1 MTNKQ
6 VLEDFMIRSIGL
18 NNWKSFANSLLFID
32 PLTILIGSNASGKSN
47 ALDAFSFLNKA
58 TLGTP
63 FSVIMEQMRGG
74 IQWVCRNNTNSF
86 SLSATVADDNENIDY
101 VYFIEV
107 ETHNG
112 TLQVKS
118 ESLQR
123 LKYRSKDNKN
133 NPYSIYIYR
142 TDPCEQDSP
151 YITARTYNEKQGT
164 PRPCSRAQSILGQ
177 LYIQSTANI
186 LRNEISKA
194 LNAMHENLGQIF
206 MLDPIPSHMRG
217 FSPLSEVLNSDAS
230 NIAGVISA
238 FSEDEKKELERKLS
252 NYIKSLPEREIVEVF
267 SETVDRFKSSAMLY
281 CKEGWLDDDEQII
294 DARSMSDGTLRFL
307 AILTALLTR
316 PAGSLL
322 VIEEIDN
329 GLHPSRADL
338 LVKVLSEI
346 GGQRKVDVLVT
357 THNPAFLDRLGHK
370 YTPFITVSHRDPSTG
385 SSMLTL
391 LEDINMLPKML
402 ASGPVGTLT
411 SKGSIESAL
420 NQQFSIVSRDDDHE

>member
-1 MTNKQ
+1 
-6 VLEDFMIRSIGL
+6 MIRSIGMR
-18 NNWKSFANSLLFID
+18 NWKSFKESQLFID

-58 TLGTP
+58 TLGIP
-63 FSVIMEQMRGG
+63 FSVIIEQMRGG
-74 IQWVCRNNTNSF
+74 IQWVCRNNTDSF
-86 SLSATVADDNENIDY
+86 SLSATVAESNENIDY
-101 VYFIEV
+101 IYFMEV
-107 ETHNG
+107 ERYNG
-112 TLQVKS
+112 SLQVKS

-123 LKYRSKDNKN
+123 LKYRSKENKN

-142 TDPCEQDSP
+142 TDPCDQDSP
-151 YITARTYNEKQGT
+151 YITARTYNEKQGA
-164 PRPCSRAQSILGQ
+164 PRPCSRVQSILGQ

-186 LRNEISKA
+186 LRSEITIA
-194 LNAMHENLGQIF
+194 LNTMHENLGQIF

-217 FSPLSEVLNSDAS
+217 FSQLSEVLSSDAS

-238 FSEDEKKELERKLS
+238 FPEEDKKDLEIKLS

-281 CKEGWLDDDEQII
+281 CKEGWLDDYEQVI
-294 DARSMSDGTLRFL
+294 DARGMSDGTLRFL

-316 PAGSLL
+316 PVGSLL

-338 LVKVLSEI
+338 LIRVLSEI
-346 GGQRKVDVLVT
+346 GMQRKVDVLMT
-357 THNPAFLDRLGHK
+357 THNPAFLDRLGHR
-370 YTPFITVSHRDPSTG
+370 YTPFITVSHRDPLTG

-411 SKGSIESAL
+411 SKGTIESAL
-420 NQQFSIVSRDDDHE
+420 NQQFSVVNRDDGHE